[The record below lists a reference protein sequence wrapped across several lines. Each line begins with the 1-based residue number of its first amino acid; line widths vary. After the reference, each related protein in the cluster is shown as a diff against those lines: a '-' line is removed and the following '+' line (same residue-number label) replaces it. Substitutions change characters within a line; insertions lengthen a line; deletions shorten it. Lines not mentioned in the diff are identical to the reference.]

1 MNEINKW
8 SIYLMFLVA
17 GFATGI
23 GSIGLFPQFWLQY
36 GITGLAVHVV
46 FLALFTYV
54 AILEAEKVMKSG
66 YYFAEL
72 YNKVLQKPALL
83 MAIVV
88 TIVLF
93 LSYYTANV
101 MLSLIAPL
109 VGTGAAGRL
118 IAKILMLALVYLVIT
133 RAKEK
138 TFLVMAAGSVFFL
151 VVIFLT
157 AIVFRMQIPQGATF
171 LGMGKHMMF
180 AHVGVSLS
188 MIKDAA
194 SRAIYGVGLGFAFYL
209 MLGSF
214 MNERFNAKVIIGVGI
229 LVQFIVSI
237 VSTFI
242 VIYALAPSS
251 PARFLKYVYGG
262 EEGAIGLM
270 KDLPTILSGHPAL
283 LALFA
288 LSIFMA
294 GLTSILPAAEV
305 SLQSVEAFLHIGRNK
320 AALYVT
326 LAALAIGVLDSPAS
340 VAEMTLKAV
349 TIATFFTAV
358 FELYP
363 VIGGREKPPSVV
375 LAVGAVAISLFL
387 IGGLYALYAIGKAGG
402 IYIGSVVLAL
412 VVVLF
417 GIFGSNLVVSPASE

>member
-36 GITGLAVHVV
+36 GITGLAVHIV

-54 AILEAEKVMKSG
+54 AILEAERVMKSG

-83 MAIVV
+83 MAVVV

-101 MLSLIAPL
+101 MLSIVAPL
-109 VGTGAAGRL
+109 VGTGALGRL
-118 IAKILMLALVYLVIT
+118 VAKILMLALVYLVIT

-180 AHVGVSLS
+180 EHVGISLS

-229 LVQFIVSI
+229 IVQFIVSI

-242 VIYALAPSS
+242 VIYALAPST

-262 EEGAIGLM
+262 EEGAIGLL
-270 KDLPTILSGHPAL
+270 KDLPTILSGHSVL

-294 GLTSILPAAEV
+294 GLTSILPTAEV
-305 SLQSVEAFLHIGRNK
+305 SLQSIETFLHIGRNK

-326 LAALAIGVLDSPAS
+326 LAALVIGILDSPAS
-340 VAEMTLKAV
+340 IAEMALKAV
-349 TIATFFTAV
+349 TIATFFTAI

-363 VIGGREKPPSVV
+363 VVGGREKLPSPVLVV
-375 LAVGAVAISLFL
+375 SVIAISLFL
-387 IGGLYALYAIGKAGG
+387 IGGLYALYAIGRAGG
-402 IYIGSVVLAL
+402 MYLGSVVIAL
-412 VVVLF
+412 VIVFF
-417 GIFGSNLVVSPASE
+417 GLFGSNFTVPPAAE

>member
-36 GITGLAVHVV
+36 GITGLAVHIV

-54 AILEAEKVMKSG
+54 AILEAERVMKSG

-83 MAIVV
+83 MAVVV

-101 MLSLIAPL
+101 MLSIVAPL
-109 VGTGAAGRL
+109 VGTGALGRL
-118 IAKILMLALVYLVIT
+118 VAKILMLALVYLVIT

-180 AHVGVSLS
+180 EHVGISLS

-194 SRAIYGVGLGFAFYL
+194 SRAIY
-209 MLGSF
+209 
-214 MNERFNAKVIIGVGI
+214 
-229 LVQFIVSI
+229 
-237 VSTFI
+237 
-242 VIYALAPSS
+242 
-251 PARFLKYVYGG
+251 
-262 EEGAIGLM
+262 
-270 KDLPTILSGHPAL
+270 
-283 LALFA
+283 
-288 LSIFMA
+288 
-294 GLTSILPAAEV
+294 
-305 SLQSVEAFLHIGRNK
+305 
-320 AALYVT
+320 
-326 LAALAIGVLDSPAS
+326 
-340 VAEMTLKAV
+340 
-349 TIATFFTAV
+349 
-358 FELYP
+358 
-363 VIGGREKPPSVV
+363 
-375 LAVGAVAISLFL
+375 
-387 IGGLYALYAIGKAGG
+387 
-402 IYIGSVVLAL
+402 
-412 VVVLF
+412 
-417 GIFGSNLVVSPASE
+417 